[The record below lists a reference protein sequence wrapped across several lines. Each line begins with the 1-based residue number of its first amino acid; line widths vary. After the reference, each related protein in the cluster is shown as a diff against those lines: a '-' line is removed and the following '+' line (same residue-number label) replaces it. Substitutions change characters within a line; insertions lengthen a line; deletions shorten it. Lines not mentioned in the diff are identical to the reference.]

1 MTLFYACLINNI
13 IFLRCSLYTGLSMRL
28 IETTPRGIQY
38 FVFEHSKSYQ
48 KIQFEFLDAVESLNP
63 QNIVVFI
70 IIFQ

>member
-1 MTLFYACLINNI
+1 
-13 IFLRCSLYTGLSMRL
+13 MRL

-70 IIFQ
+70 IIFR